1 MDGKIPYIGVEKRGV
16 KEREGWDCQLNFVF
30 CLNAY
35 FLFTIIFF
43 IWEIFL
49 FYLLMWYVKIRLDK
63 LTILLTILNVGH
75 SNKKFYIL
83 WIKIKIIKGVISILV
98 KEYISNYY
106 YIFLRDKLLLPRTL
120 EGVIYLSVKKYTSNY

>member
-1 MDGKIPYIGVEKRGV
+1 
-16 KEREGWDCQLNFVF
+16 
-30 CLNAY
+30 
-35 FLFTIIFF
+35 
-43 IWEIFL
+43 
-49 FYLLMWYVKIRLDK
+49 MWYVKIRLDK

-106 YIFLRDKLLLPRTL
+106 FFFF
-120 EGVIYLSVKKYTSNY
+120 EGQITTTKDFGGCNLSES

>member
-1 MDGKIPYIGVEKRGV
+1 
-16 KEREGWDCQLNFVF
+16 
-30 CLNAY
+30 
-35 FLFTIIFF
+35 
-43 IWEIFL
+43 
-49 FYLLMWYVKIRLDK
+49 MWYVKIRLDK

-106 YIFLRDKLLLPRTL
+106 FFFFL
-120 EGVIYLSVKKYTSNY
+120 EGQITTTKDFGGCNLSQS

>member
-1 MDGKIPYIGVEKRGV
+1 
-16 KEREGWDCQLNFVF
+16 
-30 CLNAY
+30 
-35 FLFTIIFF
+35 
-43 IWEIFL
+43 
-49 FYLLMWYVKIRLDK
+49 MWYVKIRLDK

-106 YIFLRDKLLLPRTL
+106 FFFFLRDKLLLPRTL
-120 EGVIYLSVKKYTSNY
+120 EGVIYLRVKKYTSNY

>member
-1 MDGKIPYIGVEKRGV
+1 MRLPAE
-16 KEREGWDCQLNFVF
+16 F
-30 CLNAY
+30 C
-35 FLFTIIFF
+35 FLLKCLFF
-43 IWEIFL
+43 IYYNIFYLRNFL

-83 WIKIKIIKGVISILV
+83 WIKTKIIKGVISILV

-106 YIFLRDKLLLPRTL
+106 FFFFL
-120 EGVIYLSVKKYTSNY
+120 EGQITTTKDFGGCNLSQS